1 MNKKL
6 SIIVPVYN
14 VEKYIDKCLNSL
26 VNQTIDNFEIIIV
39 VDGSKD
45 KSIDVVKKYKNQY
58 PDLIEFFETENHGLS
73 AARNYGL
80 ERANGEYIG
89 FVDSDD
95 SVDINMYEKLY
106 NCAVANNC
114 EIAVC
119 DYYQI
124 LDNGNNLKKIEIEE
138 NDDKKN
144 IVIKSKPYAWNKI
157 YKKDMFKKYNIK
169 FPEGL
174 IFEDICSIYPLLIQ
188 VEKIG
193 YVDKPLYNYTFN
205 RDDSIMNNK
214 KIKSLTML
222 KVLKIFNNYCKTNK
236 IFEENYDL
244 ICEINVRHIYYRI
257 NKINQNSNSRLY
269 NLTYV
274 FKAIWMLNLN
284 FPKWRTQCEYAKK
297 IRKKKKTLLYLYY
310 KILFKA

>member
-45 KSIDVVKKYKNQY
+45 KSIDVVKKYKELY
-58 PDLIEFFETENHGLS
+58 PNLIDFFETENHGLS

-80 ERANGEYIG
+80 ERANGDYIG

-95 SVDINMYEKLY
+95 SVDIHMYEKLY
-106 NCAVANNC
+106 NHAVINDC
-114 EIAVC
+114 DIVIC

-124 LDNGNNLKKIEIEE
+124 LDNGNNLKKLEVEE
-138 NDDKKN
+138 NDTRES

-157 YKKDMFKKYNIK
+157 YKKDMFNTYNIK

-174 IFEDICSIYPLLIQ
+174 IFEDICSVYPLLIQ
-188 VEKIG
+188 AKKIG
-193 YVDKPLYNYTFN
+193 YVDEPLYNYTFN
-205 RDDSIMNNK
+205 RNDSIMNDK

-222 KVLKIFNNYCKTNK
+222 KVLKIFNNYCKKNK
-236 IFEENYDL
+236 LYTKNYNL
-244 ICEINVRHIYYRI
+244 IREINVRHIYYRI
-257 NKINQNSNSRLY
+257 NQINQNSNSKLY
-269 NLTYV
+269 NLTYL
-274 FKAIWMLNLN
+274 FKAIWMLNFN
-284 FPKWRTQCEYAKK
+284 FPRWRTQCEYAKK
-297 IRKKKKTLLYLYY
+297 IKRKKKNLLYLYL

>member
-39 VDGSKD
+39 VDGSQD

-58 PDLIEFFETENHGLS
+58 PELIEFFETENHGLS

-80 ERANGEYIG
+80 ERAKGEYIG

-95 SVDINMYEKLY
+95 SVNIQMYEKLY
-106 NCAVANNC
+106 NCAVTNNC

-124 LDNGNNLKKIEIEE
+124 IDNGKSLKKIEIEE

-157 YKKDMFKKYNIK
+157 YKKDIFAKYKIN

-188 VEKIG
+188 TKKIG
-193 YVDKPLYNYTFN
+193 YVDEPLYNYTFN
-205 RDDSIMNNK
+205 RNDSIMNNK

-222 KVLKIFNNYCKTNK
+222 KVLKLLNNYCKKNGLYTN
-236 IFEENYDL
+236 NYNL
-244 ICEINVRHIYYRI
+244 IREINVRHVYYRI
-257 NKINQNSNSRLY
+257 NKINQNSNSRIY
-269 NLTYV
+269 NLIYV

-297 IRKKKKTLLYLYY
+297 IRKRKKNSLYLYL
-310 KILFKA
+310 KVLLKA